1 MILGQTVVVCL
12 FSWFKGP
19 IIRDRAFSTS
29 RGGFRRYLAFSCAN
43 RIRPVARSAFS
54 VVLVFSWF
62 VSFTGLAQQDVGLL
76 VPGEVHEVRLLKGV
90 DSRWMGITPNFE
102 RGIVWFFA
110 EPLRPDS
117 VAALRIRTT
126 RGVSGSPAWVRS
138 QTNGP
143 APEALISTDSEGG
156 SVPIKI
162 WAEAEPEFDAHEP
175 NDAFQEAAPLA
186 AGGNRFFL
194 YPQADQDWFSFT
206 IPQASEYRAAVTIAR
221 GGSVFRDGLELGI
234 SDQGQRPLVQ
244 RVGQLDDGGIWQTV
258 PFDLKAGEYRCW
270 VRARG
275 SRFSRFPL
283 VLTLE
288 RADGDRS
295 IPAVSPAVALA
306 GSTRASGSIPDP
318 LAVRS
323 VKGPARSPVG
333 ARVLLGLLLGMIV
346 WWGAALL
353 RPRRV
358 FDLTR

>member
-1 MILGQTVVVCL
+1 MCDPDPAHRL
-12 FSWFKGP
+12 FGFLLSSAALVLSWFG
-19 IIRDRAFSTS
+19 SS
-29 RGGFRRYLAFSCAN
+29 
-43 RIRPVARSAFS
+43 
-54 VVLVFSWF
+54 
-62 VSFTGLAQQDVGLL
+62 TGLAQQDAGLL
-76 VPGEVHEVRLLKGV
+76 IPGEVHEVQLLKGV

-117 VAALRIRTT
+117 VATLRIRTS

-138 QTNGP
+138 KSDGP
-143 APEALISTDSEGG
+143 APEALIATDSVGG

-162 WAEAEPEFDAHEP
+162 WAEAEPEFDVHEP

-194 YPQADQDWFSFT
+194 YPQADQDWFSFS
-206 IPQASEYRAAVTIAR
+206 IPHAAAYCAAVTIAR

-244 RVGQLDDGGIWQTV
+244 RMGQLDDGGIWRTV

-275 SRFSRFPL
+275 GRFSRFPL
-283 VLTLE
+283 SLTLE
-288 RADGDRS
+288 RADGNRS
-295 IPAVSPAVALA
+295 IPAVSPPVALV
-306 GSTRASGSIPDP
+306 GSTRASGSLPDSSV
-318 LAVRS
+318 VRD
-323 VKGPARSPVG
+323 VKGPARPPAG